1 MPRVLRRSVTG
12 GEHQITAIPK
22 LLEMLETLLYEVT
35 NDSHEKGGG
44 LCDEAIMQGLAAIAA
59 WVRSPSFDV
68 I

>member
-35 NDSHEKGGG
+35 NDSH
-44 LCDEAIMQGLAAIAA
+44 
-59 WVRSPSFDV
+59 
-68 I
+68 